1 MSFYFPLGLLGLL
14 GIPVLILIYIIK
26 SKYTEQTIASTY
38 LWELSEKFL
47 KKRRPISKLTGIL
60 TLILQILAI
69 VAISLL
75 IAHPVFVVPDSA
87 NDIYFVLDGSASMN
101 MQQGGSTR
109 FEKAQDRIN
118 KIIDNSRGGSSYTLI
133 FVRDTAEVAF
143 EAVTDK
149 EQAKANVNGLAAG
162 WGAGECASAMGL
174 AQGYFDANNSAL
186 IYLLTDKPYDT
197 VNMMLIDL
205 SDSEHN
211 CALVDYD
218 YTMTNRGENV
228 VVNGTG
234 KVISYQQDAS
244 VTVELSYATKVDGAT
259 VKAADTTV
267 SLKAG
272 EPTEFTIQAEI
283 PRFAYLQYRIADNDA
298 LGEDNV
304 VVLYDEAKAQ
314 ARQVL
319 IVSDLDES
327 VYIRNAISG
336 AGKASVETM
345 ATAAYEKG
353 ENISGYGLYVF
364 NGYVP
369 QTLPK
374 NAAIWLID
382 AVDGSNKETGISFRD
397 YATKQD
403 TIGPGSYFTPKY
415 AKNTPLVK
423 DLLQREVAVR
433 KYAVYGLPRGFTTVM
448 SVDVDPLVA
457 VGLNANSDREVVF
470 SFRIGDSNFG
480 MMEDFLILVRNLM
493 NYSFPSVIDETS
505 YYCGEVMEV
514 NVVPGCENIV
524 VTAPSGKSTTLD
536 TFEKAMCEVQLN
548 ETGTYVVSVRLAGSE
563 EETNLYVFASVP
575 EEESRSEGGGALYL
589 SGSKESNYSDG
600 FYDDLLAFFILIA
613 ILMLADW
620 GVYCYE
626 QHQL

>member
-38 LWELSEKFL
+38 LWDLSERFL
-47 KKRRPISKLTGIL
+47 KKRKPISKLTGIL
-60 TLILQILAI
+60 TLILQILAVI
-69 VAISLL
+69 AISLL
-75 IAHPVFVVPDSA
+75 IAHPVFVVRNSA
-87 NDIYFVLDGSASMN
+87 NDIYFILDGSASMN

-118 KIIDNSRGGSSYTLI
+118 KIIDGSLGGSSYTLI
-133 FVRDTAEVAF
+133 FVRDTADVAF

-149 EQAKANVNGLAAG
+149 EQAKANVNGLSAG
-162 WGAGECASAMGL
+162 WGAGECASAMSL
-174 AQGYFDANNSAL
+174 AQNYFDANNSAL

-197 VNMMLIDL
+197 VNMTLIDV
-205 SDSEHN
+205 STGEQN
-211 CALVDYD
+211 YALVDYD
-218 YTMTNRGENV
+218 YTMSNNGEKV

-234 KVISYQQDAS
+234 KVISYQKDAS
-244 VTVELSYATKVDGAT
+244 ITVELSYAVTPGGAT
-259 VKAADTTV
+259 VKAAETV
-267 SLKAG
+267 VSVKAG
-272 EPTEFTIQAEI
+272 EPTEFTIKAET
-283 PRFAYLQYRIADNDA
+283 PRFAYLQYGIAENDA
-298 LGEDNV
+298 LGEDNI

-319 IVSDLDES
+319 IVSDSEES
-327 VYIRNAISG
+327 VYIKNAISG
-336 AGKASVETM
+336 AGKASVEMMDT
-345 ATAAYEKG
+345 ATYKKG
-353 ENISGYGLYVF
+353 ESISGYGLYVF
-364 NGYVP
+364 NGYSP
-369 QTLPK
+369 ETLPK

-382 AVDGSNKETGISFRD
+382 AVDGSNKETGITFRD
-397 YATKQD
+397 YAEKQD
-403 TIGPGSYFTPKY
+403 TTGPGSYFTPRYSKS
-415 AKNTPLVK
+415 TPLVK
-423 DLLQREVAVR
+423 GLLQREVAVR
-433 KYAVYGLPRGFTTVM
+433 KYAVYGLPRNFTTVM
-448 SVDVDPLVA
+448 SVDIDPIVA
-457 VGLNANSDREVVF
+457 VGLNANNDREVVF

-536 TFEKAMCEVQLN
+536 TLDKAMCEVQLN
-548 ETGTYVVSVRLAGSE
+548 ETGTYVISVRLTGSE
-563 EETNLYVFASVP
+563 EETKLYAFASVP
-575 EEESRSEGGGALYL
+575 EAESRSEGGGALYL
-589 SGSKESNYSDG
+589 SGTKDSNYSDG

-613 ILMLADW
+613 LFLLADW